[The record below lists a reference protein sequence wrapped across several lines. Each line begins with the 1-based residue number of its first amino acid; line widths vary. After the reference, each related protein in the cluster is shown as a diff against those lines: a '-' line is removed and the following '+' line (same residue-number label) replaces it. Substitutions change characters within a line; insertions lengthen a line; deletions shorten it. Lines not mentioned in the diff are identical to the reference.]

1 MNCPNCGAAVPPGS
15 LSCRKC
21 GGSVEAEAPAR
32 AATTGAPGPVQVVV
46 NLGGSGPVV
55 AAPAGPLK
63 SKLAAG
69 LLGIFLGAFGVHRF
83 YLGYNALGTVMLL
96 ITLVT
101 CFWGAIVTGIW
112 GVVEGILILVG
123 VLDHDAFGRPLQG

>member
-1 MNCPNCGAAVPPGS
+1 VHAV
-15 LSCRKC
+15 
-21 GGSVEAEAPAR
+21 A
-32 AATTGAPGPVQVVV
+32 TGAQGPVQVVV
-46 NLGGSGPVV
+46 NVGGAGPVV
-55 AAPAGPLK
+55 TAPAGPLK
-63 SKLAAG
+63 SKIAAG

-101 CFWGAIVTGIW
+101 CFYGAIVTGIW

-123 VLDHDAFGRPLQG
+123 ALDRDAFGRPLQG

>member
-1 MNCPNCGAAVPPGS
+1 M
-15 LSCRKC
+15 
-21 GGSVEAEAPAR
+21 
-32 AATTGAPGPVQVVV
+32 VV
-46 NLGGSGPVV
+46 NLGGGGSVV

-83 YLGYNALGTVMLL
+83 YLGYKALGTVMLL

-123 VLDHDAFGRPLQG
+123 VMDRDAYGRPLQG